1 MPSATTVAASKNL
14 MNYLAAPARLASKM
28 DWNQSSA
35 AVLAVDIGHDRIGL
49 AVASHPGS
57 KQPIRMLRPL
67 AVTHETR
74 QGNRRVLSQACVRTM
89 ASIVQEHQVCAL
101 LVSWPVQHE
110 GRCGKPCG
118 QVLHALDSLVQ
129 ESNSIV
135 TKTRPVCLWDDR
147 HAKAYE
153 ADCFGRDPIFGAAGP
168 KHQTEY
174 RASQEQYQ
182 HHDCSSAVAAQ
193 VWQDFCQTHWPQME
207 EAERIVDYDTEEEE
221 LIQDEDDE
229 EKVQQDQLHDNEV
242 GQELKVAFMCKETS
256 PSMRVCA

>member
-1 MPSATTVAASKNL
+1 MPAAAIATSKNL
-14 MNYLAAPARLASKM
+14 MNFLAAPARVASKM
-28 DWNQSSA
+28 DWKQSSA
-35 AVLAVDIGHDRIGL
+35 AVLSVDIGHDCIGL
-49 AVASHPGS
+49 AVATHPSS
-57 KQPIRMLRPL
+57 KQPIRTLRPL
-67 AVTHETR
+67 TVTHETR

-89 ASIVQEHQVCAL
+89 AAIVQEHQVCAL

-147 HAKAYE
+147 HVKTYE
-153 ADCFGRDPIFGAAGP
+153 ADYFGRDPIFGAAGP

-182 HHDCSSAVAAQ
+182 HHDCSSTVAAQ

-207 EAERIVDYDTEEEE
+207 VERIVGYDTEQQE

-229 EKVQQDQLHDNEV
+229 EEEEVQQERIHDDDVEQQQQ
-242 GQELKVAFMCKETS
+242 QELKVAFM
-256 PSMRVCA
+256 